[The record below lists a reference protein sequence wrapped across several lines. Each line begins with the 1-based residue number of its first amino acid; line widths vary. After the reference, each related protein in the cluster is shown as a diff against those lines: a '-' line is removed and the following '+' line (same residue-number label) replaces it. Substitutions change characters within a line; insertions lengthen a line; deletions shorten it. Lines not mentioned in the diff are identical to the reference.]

1 MKKKIMAALLAGVML
16 LQQPVSGWCAQNT
29 ELTQKSEARQES
41 ESSEDTA
48 DGSEEDTEATGTA
61 TADDGENSQ
70 EEDSEDVPTLQAE
83 TDEVTLDTGTSDNA
97 PEGQRK
103 ILDHIYAESVD
114 LSGMTQEEAQEALQT
129 RVDEITGYQIVLHMD
144 DMSTGV
150 TAKELGVTGD
160 NDGTIRQAMD
170 VGQVGNVI
178 KRYKVKKALEQ
189 ENLQLDLSYQVD
201 EESVRKA
208 LETYCVALNRE
219 VVNYELTR
227 ENGEFK
233 ITNGARG
240 VTLNEDGSVD
250 KVTDYLEHV
259 WKDGPGSVDLDVE
272 ITEPKGSQE
281 ELAKV
286 KDVLGQGVT
295 DYSASSAARATN
307 VKNGTS
313 KLNGKVLYPGEE
325 ISVCDNM
332 VPFTEENGYEPAA
345 SYANGTVVES
355 FGGGIC
361 QVSTTLYQ
369 AVLQAELEVTERHNH
384 SMIVKYVE
392 PSMDAAIAG
401 NYKDLK
407 FKNNLDAPV
416 YIEGYCS
423 GGIIYFNVYGKET
436 RPSNRE
442 ISFESETVSKTD
454 PKVQFTM
461 DASLTAG
468 SVSVTQSGQSG
479 CIAQLWKIVKVD
491 GKQQSRDL
499 FNKSNYQA
507 TPKLITIGTKDA
519 TSETLSAL
527 KAAITIGDEAKVRSA
542 AAGLKTNAQ
551 KKEEEQKEEEKKD
564 DTDKKEDADKSDTNK
579 KEDSSKKDEN
589 NKKEDTKKEDSKKQD
604 TKKETTSST
613 NTSTKK
619 TQSSKESE

>member
-1 MKKKIMAALLAGVML
+1 MKKITKLGMAAAALFCVM
-16 LQQPVSGWCAQNT
+16 GFGFH
-29 ELTQKSEARQES
+29 TQA
-41 ESSEDTA
+41 A
-48 DGSEEDTEATGTA
+48 MAAEETTI
-61 TADDGENSQ
+61 ENGISIGN
-70 EEDSEDVPTLQAE
+70 VN
-83 TDEVTLDTGTSDNA
+83 VG
-97 PEGQRK
+97 
-103 ILDHIYAESVD
+103 
-114 LSGMTQEEAQEALQT
+114 GMTENQAISAVEEY
-129 RVDEITGYQIVLHMD
+129 VDGLMDTTFTLKGETGSIQMTAE
-144 DMSTGV
+144 DMGV
-150 TAKELGVTGD
+150 TADTDTAVQEAMAVGHAGSLINRYKTLQDLKKKKLILDMHLSVNKQATAEKIYESADDLAVGAVDNGLKRVNGTFEFVKGKEGVEVDVVNSVYAINDFLAQGWDGSNNEIDLVTKTVEPRGDEKELAEITDLIGSYTTNFASSSAGRAKNVITGVSKV
-160 NDGTIRQAMD
+160 DGTI
-170 VGQVGNVI
+170 
-178 KRYKVKKALEQ
+178 
-189 ENLQLDLSYQVD
+189 
-201 EESVRKA
+201 
-208 LETYCVALNRE
+208 
-219 VVNYELTR
+219 
-227 ENGEFK
+227 
-233 ITNGARG
+233 
-240 VTLNEDGSVD
+240 
-250 KVTDYLEHV
+250 
-259 WKDGPGSVDLDVE
+259 
-272 ITEPKGSQE
+272 
-281 ELAKV
+281 
-286 KDVLGQGVT
+286 
-295 DYSASSAARATN
+295 
-307 VKNGTS
+307 
-313 KLNGKVLYPGEE
+313 LYPGEE
-325 ISVCDNM
+325 FDLAKTVS
-332 VPFTEENGYEPAA
+332 PFTQENGYELAG
-345 SYANGTVVES
+345 SYQNGTVVES

-361 QVSTTLYQ
+361 QVATTLYN
-369 AVLQAELEVTERHNH
+369 AVIRAELEITMRFNH
-384 SMIVKYVE
+384 SMLVHYVE

-527 KAAITIGDEAKVRSA
+527 KAAIATGDEAKVRSA
-542 AAGLKTNAQ
+542 AAGLKTNEQ
-551 KKEEEQKEEEKKD
+551 EKEEEEEQKEDKEND
-564 DTDKKEDADKSDTNK
+564 IDKKEDADKNDTDK

-589 NKKEDTKKEDSKKQD
+589 KKEDTGKEDSTKKD
-604 TKKETTSST
+604 TKKKNASLK

>member
-1 MKKKIMAALLAGVML
+1 M
-16 LQQPVSGWCAQNT
+16 
-29 ELTQKSEARQES
+29 R
-41 ESSEDTA
+41 
-48 DGSEEDTEATGTA
+48 
-61 TADDGENSQ
+61 
-70 EEDSEDVPTLQAE
+70 
-83 TDEVTLDTGTSDNA
+83 
-97 PEGQRK
+97 
-103 ILDHIYAESVD
+103 
-114 LSGMTQEEAQEALQT
+114 
-129 RVDEITGYQIVLHMD
+129 
-144 DMSTGV
+144 
-150 TAKELGVTGD
+150 
-160 NDGTIRQAMD
+160 
-170 VGQVGNVI
+170 
-178 KRYKVKKALEQ
+178 
-189 ENLQLDLSYQVD
+189 
-201 EESVRKA
+201 
-208 LETYCVALNRE
+208 
-219 VVNYELTR
+219 
-227 ENGEFK
+227 F
-233 ITNGARG
+233 
-240 VTLNEDGSVD
+240 
-250 KVTDYLEHV
+250 
-259 WKDGPGSVDLDVE
+259 
-272 ITEPKGSQE
+272 
-281 ELAKV
+281 
-286 KDVLGQGVT
+286 
-295 DYSASSAARATN
+295 
-307 VKNGTS
+307 
-313 KLNGKVLYPGEE
+313 
-325 ISVCDNM
+325 
-332 VPFTEENGYEPAA
+332 
-345 SYANGTVVES
+345 
-355 FGGGIC
+355 
-361 QVSTTLYQ
+361 
-369 AVLQAELEVTERHNH
+369 NH
-384 SMIVKYVE
+384 SMLVHYVE

>member
-1 MKKKIMAALLAGVML
+1 
-16 LQQPVSGWCAQNT
+16 
-29 ELTQKSEARQES
+29 
-41 ESSEDTA
+41 
-48 DGSEEDTEATGTA
+48 
-61 TADDGENSQ
+61 
-70 EEDSEDVPTLQAE
+70 
-83 TDEVTLDTGTSDNA
+83 
-97 PEGQRK
+97 
-103 ILDHIYAESVD
+103 
-114 LSGMTQEEAQEALQT
+114 
-129 RVDEITGYQIVLHMD
+129 
-144 DMSTGV
+144 MSKV
-150 TAKELGVTGD
+150 
-160 NDGTIRQAMD
+160 DGTI
-170 VGQVGNVI
+170 
-178 KRYKVKKALEQ
+178 
-189 ENLQLDLSYQVD
+189 
-201 EESVRKA
+201 
-208 LETYCVALNRE
+208 
-219 VVNYELTR
+219 
-227 ENGEFK
+227 
-233 ITNGARG
+233 
-240 VTLNEDGSVD
+240 
-250 KVTDYLEHV
+250 
-259 WKDGPGSVDLDVE
+259 
-272 ITEPKGSQE
+272 
-281 ELAKV
+281 
-286 KDVLGQGVT
+286 
-295 DYSASSAARATN
+295 
-307 VKNGTS
+307 
-313 KLNGKVLYPGEE
+313 LYPGEE
-325 ISVCDNM
+325 FDLAKTVS
-332 VPFTEENGYEPAA
+332 PFTQENGYELAGA
-345 SYANGTVVES
+345 YQNGTVVES

-361 QVSTTLYQ
+361 QVATTLYN
-369 AVLQAELEVTERHNH
+369 AVIRAELEITMRFNH
-384 SMIVKYVE
+384 SMLVHYVE

-579 KEDSSKKDEN
+579 KEDSSQKDEN

>member
-1 MKKKIMAALLAGVML
+1 M
-16 LQQPVSGWCAQNT
+16 
-29 ELTQKSEARQES
+29 
-41 ESSEDTA
+41 
-48 DGSEEDTEATGTA
+48 
-61 TADDGENSQ
+61 
-70 EEDSEDVPTLQAE
+70 
-83 TDEVTLDTGTSDNA
+83 
-97 PEGQRK
+97 
-103 ILDHIYAESVD
+103 
-114 LSGMTQEEAQEALQT
+114 
-129 RVDEITGYQIVLHMD
+129 
-144 DMSTGV
+144 
-150 TAKELGVTGD
+150 
-160 NDGTIRQAMD
+160 
-170 VGQVGNVI
+170 
-178 KRYKVKKALEQ
+178 
-189 ENLQLDLSYQVD
+189 
-201 EESVRKA
+201 
-208 LETYCVALNRE
+208 
-219 VVNYELTR
+219 
-227 ENGEFK
+227 
-233 ITNGARG
+233 
-240 VTLNEDGSVD
+240 
-250 KVTDYLEHV
+250 
-259 WKDGPGSVDLDVE
+259 
-272 ITEPKGSQE
+272 
-281 ELAKV
+281 
-286 KDVLGQGVT
+286 
-295 DYSASSAARATN
+295 
-307 VKNGTS
+307 
-313 KLNGKVLYPGEE
+313 
-325 ISVCDNM
+325 
-332 VPFTEENGYEPAA
+332 
-345 SYANGTVVES
+345 ES

-361 QVSTTLYQ
+361 QVATTLYN
-369 AVLQAELEVTERHNH
+369 AVIRAELEITMRFNH
-384 SMIVKYVE
+384 SMLVHYVE

-564 DTDKKEDADKSDTNK
+564 DTDKRR
-579 KEDSSKKDEN
+579 
-589 NKKEDTKKEDSKKQD
+589 
-604 TKKETTSST
+604 
-613 NTSTKK
+613 
-619 TQSSKESE
+619 TQTRAIRTRKRIPPKG

>member
-1 MKKKIMAALLAGVML
+1 MKKITKLGMAAAALFCVM
-16 LQQPVSGWCAQNT
+16 GFGFH
-29 ELTQKSEARQES
+29 TQA
-41 ESSEDTA
+41 A
-48 DGSEEDTEATGTA
+48 MAAEETTI
-61 TADDGENSQ
+61 ENGISIGN
-70 EEDSEDVPTLQAE
+70 VN
-83 TDEVTLDTGTSDNA
+83 VG
-97 PEGQRK
+97 
-103 ILDHIYAESVD
+103 
-114 LSGMTQEEAQEALQT
+114 GMTEEQAVSAVEEY
-129 RVDEITGYQIVLHMD
+129 VDGLMD
-144 DMSTGV
+144 TTFTLKGESGSIQMTAEDMGV
-150 TAKELGVTGD
+150 TADTDTAVQEAMAVGHAGSLINRYKTLQDLKKKKLVLDMHLSVNKQATAEKIYESADDLAVGAVDNGLKRVNGKFEFVKGKEGVEVDVVNSVYAINDFLAQGWDGSNNEIDLVTKKVEPRGDEKELAEITDLIGSYTTNFASSSAGRAKNVITGVSKV
-160 NDGTIRQAMD
+160 DGTI
-170 VGQVGNVI
+170 
-178 KRYKVKKALEQ
+178 
-189 ENLQLDLSYQVD
+189 
-201 EESVRKA
+201 
-208 LETYCVALNRE
+208 
-219 VVNYELTR
+219 
-227 ENGEFK
+227 
-233 ITNGARG
+233 
-240 VTLNEDGSVD
+240 
-250 KVTDYLEHV
+250 
-259 WKDGPGSVDLDVE
+259 
-272 ITEPKGSQE
+272 
-281 ELAKV
+281 
-286 KDVLGQGVT
+286 
-295 DYSASSAARATN
+295 
-307 VKNGTS
+307 
-313 KLNGKVLYPGEE
+313 LYPGEE
-325 ISVCDNM
+325 FDLAKTVS
-332 VPFTEENGYEPAA
+332 PFTQENGYELAG
-345 SYANGTVVES
+345 SYQNGTVVES

-361 QVSTTLYQ
+361 QVATTLYN
-369 AVLQAELEVTERHNH
+369 AVIRAELEITMRFNH
-384 SMIVKYVE
+384 SMLVHYVE

-527 KAAITIGDEAKVRSA
+527 KAAIATGDEAKVRSA
-542 AAGLKTNAQ
+542 AAGLKTNEQ
-551 KKEEEQKEEEKKD
+551 EKEEEEEQKEDKEND
-564 DTDKKEDADKSDTNK
+564 IDKKEDADKNDTDK

-589 NKKEDTKKEDSKKQD
+589 KKEDTGKEDSTKKD
-604 TKKETTSST
+604 TKKKNASLK

>member
-1 MKKKIMAALLAGVML
+1 
-16 LQQPVSGWCAQNT
+16 
-29 ELTQKSEARQES
+29 
-41 ESSEDTA
+41 
-48 DGSEEDTEATGTA
+48 
-61 TADDGENSQ
+61 
-70 EEDSEDVPTLQAE
+70 
-83 TDEVTLDTGTSDNA
+83 
-97 PEGQRK
+97 
-103 ILDHIYAESVD
+103 
-114 LSGMTQEEAQEALQT
+114 
-129 RVDEITGYQIVLHMD
+129 
-144 DMSTGV
+144 MSKV
-150 TAKELGVTGD
+150 
-160 NDGTIRQAMD
+160 DGTI
-170 VGQVGNVI
+170 
-178 KRYKVKKALEQ
+178 
-189 ENLQLDLSYQVD
+189 
-201 EESVRKA
+201 
-208 LETYCVALNRE
+208 
-219 VVNYELTR
+219 
-227 ENGEFK
+227 
-233 ITNGARG
+233 
-240 VTLNEDGSVD
+240 
-250 KVTDYLEHV
+250 
-259 WKDGPGSVDLDVE
+259 
-272 ITEPKGSQE
+272 
-281 ELAKV
+281 
-286 KDVLGQGVT
+286 
-295 DYSASSAARATN
+295 
-307 VKNGTS
+307 
-313 KLNGKVLYPGEE
+313 LYPGEE
-325 ISVCDNM
+325 FDLAKTVS
-332 VPFTEENGYEPAA
+332 PFTQENGYELAG
-345 SYANGTVVES
+345 SYQNGTVVES

-361 QVSTTLYQ
+361 QVATTLYN
-369 AVLQAELEVTERHNH
+369 AVIRAELEITMRFNH
-384 SMIVKYVE
+384 SMLVHYVE

-527 KAAITIGDEAKVRSA
+527 KAAIATGDEAKVRSA
-542 AAGLKTNAQ
+542 AAGLKTNEQ
-551 KKEEEQKEEEKKD
+551 EKEEEEEQKEDKEND
-564 DTDKKEDADKSDTNK
+564 IDKKEDADKSDTDK

-589 NKKEDTKKEDSKKQD
+589 KKEDTGKEDSTKKD
-604 TKKETTSST
+604 TKKKNASLK

>member
-1 MKKKIMAALLAGVML
+1 MKKITKLGMAAAVLFCVVGLGSHTQAAMAAEETTIENGISIGNVNVGGMTENQAISAVEEYVDGLMDTTFTLKGETGSIQMTAEDMGVT
-16 LQQPVSGWCAQNT
+16 AD
-29 ELTQKSEARQES
+29 A
-41 ESSEDTA
+41 DTA
-48 DGSEEDTEATGTA
+48 
-61 TADDGENSQ
+61 
-70 EEDSEDVPTLQAE
+70 V
-83 TDEVTLDTGTSDNA
+83 
-97 PEGQRK
+97 
-103 ILDHIYAESVD
+103 
-114 LSGMTQEEAQEALQT
+114 QEALAVGHAGSLINRYKTLQDLKKKKLVLDMHGLK
-129 RVDEITGYQIVLHMD
+129 RVNGKFEFVKGKEGVEVDVVNSVYAINDFLAQGWDGSNNEIDLVTKTVEPRGDEKELAEITDLIGSYTTNFASSSAGRAKNVI
-144 DMSTGV
+144 TGV
-150 TAKELGVTGD
+150 SKV
-160 NDGTIRQAMD
+160 DGTI
-170 VGQVGNVI
+170 
-178 KRYKVKKALEQ
+178 
-189 ENLQLDLSYQVD
+189 
-201 EESVRKA
+201 
-208 LETYCVALNRE
+208 
-219 VVNYELTR
+219 
-227 ENGEFK
+227 
-233 ITNGARG
+233 
-240 VTLNEDGSVD
+240 
-250 KVTDYLEHV
+250 
-259 WKDGPGSVDLDVE
+259 
-272 ITEPKGSQE
+272 
-281 ELAKV
+281 
-286 KDVLGQGVT
+286 
-295 DYSASSAARATN
+295 
-307 VKNGTS
+307 
-313 KLNGKVLYPGEE
+313 LYPGEE
-325 ISVCDNM
+325 FDLAKTVS
-332 VPFTEENGYEPAA
+332 PFTQENGYELAGA
-345 SYANGTVVES
+345 YQNGTVVES

-361 QVSTTLYQ
+361 QVATTLYN
-369 AVLQAELEVTERHNH
+369 AVIRAELEITMRFNH
-384 SMIVKYVE
+384 SMLVHYVE

-579 KEDSSKKDEN
+579 KEDSSQKDEN

>member
-1 MKKKIMAALLAGVML
+1 MKKIIKMLPFLAIVLAAVLFKTTAG
-16 LQQPVSGWCAQNT
+16 
-29 ELTQKSEARQES
+29 
-41 ESSEDTA
+41 
-48 DGSEEDTEATGTA
+48 
-61 TADDGENSQ
+61 
-70 EEDSEDVPTLQAE
+70 
-83 TDEVTLDTGTSDNA
+83 
-97 PEGQRK
+97 
-103 ILDHIYAESVD
+103 IYAEEEERIAQGVYIGNVNVG
-114 LSGMTQEEAQEALQT
+114 GMTAEEAENAVESYVQSVKDATITLEAGE
-129 RVDEITGYQIVLHMD
+129 RSITVPASEFGIAFSGENVVN
-144 DMSTGV
+144 T
-150 TAKELGVTGD
+150 
-160 NDGTIRQAMD
+160 AMD
-170 VGQVGNVI
+170 ICKSGNLI
-178 KRYKVKKALEQ
+178 KRYKDTKDLENGTKVVEMSLTVDHTAVADLLDTQ
-189 ENLQLDLSYQVD
+189 AANLNQDAVDYGLVRESSEFTITEGRQGIAVNVD
-201 EESVRKA
+201 ESVSA
-208 LETYCVALNRE
+208 VEE
-219 VVNYELTR
+219 FF
-227 ENGEFK
+227 NGSW
-233 ITNGARG
+233 
-240 VTLNEDGSVD
+240 DGSDAAVSLVAD
-250 KVTDYLEHV
+250 IV
-259 WKDGPGSVDLDVE
+259 
-272 ITEPKGSQE
+272 EPKGSME
-281 ELAKV
+281 ELSK
-286 KDVLGQGVT
+286 VT
-295 DYSASSAARATN
+295 DLLGSYHTNFSGSTENRCENVRLATS
-307 VKNGTS
+307 KINGT
-313 KLNGKVLYPGEE
+313 VLYPGEE
-325 ISVCDNM
+325 FSVHDAISPIDA
-332 VPFTEENGYEPAA
+332 EGGYQLAGAYENGQ
-345 SYANGTVVES
+345 TVES
-355 FGGGIC
+355 YGGGVC
-361 QVSTTLYQ
+361 QVSTTLYN
-369 AVLQAELEVTERHNH
+369 AVIRAELEITMRFNH
-384 SMIVKYVE
+384 SMLVHYVE

-527 KAAITIGDEAKVRSA
+527 KAAITTGDEAKVRSA

-619 TQSSKESE
+619 TQSSKKANRK